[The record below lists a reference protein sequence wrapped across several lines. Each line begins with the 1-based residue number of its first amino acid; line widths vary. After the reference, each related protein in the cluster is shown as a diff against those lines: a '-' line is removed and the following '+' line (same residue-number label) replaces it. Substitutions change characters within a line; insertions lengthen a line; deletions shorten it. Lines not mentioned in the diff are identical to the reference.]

1 MSLLKPL
8 AKSVLV
14 LLVLNTVDSAK
25 DTAIHEEILGS
36 GTTTLIL
43 PNEDLNDIIKIVKSI
58 EESGLPIKG
67 ISKTVENKVKEQKR
81 GFLDMLAAKLASHL
95 LGNVA
100 SDEGVI
106 RAHNGTFRA
115 GQDFQCCLNV

>member
-95 LGNVA
+95 LGNMA

-106 RAHNGTFRA
+106 RARNGTFRA
-115 GQDFQCCLNV
+115 GQDFQYCLNV

>member
-1 MSLLKPL
+1 MSLRKPL
-8 AKSVLV
+8 AKIVLV

-25 DTAIHEEILGS
+25 DKAIHEEILGS
-36 GTTTLIL
+36 GTATVIL

-95 LGNVA
+95 LGNMA
-100 SDEGVI
+100 SGKGVI
-106 RAHNGTFRA
+106 RARNGTFRP
-115 GQDFQCCLNV
+115 GQDFQFCLNV